1 MPFAR
6 GDRERKQ
13 QNYEKPVANNSTK
26 RGALR
31 SAGGSCSHYEAGP
44 LTIAFG
50 DDTVHDEDIQR
61 DEVSGEYRD
70 APTGKFFSKK
80 LATSYEA
87 FHTRHL
93 QRNLTGDKADK
104 YIHILDKYLPRVFAE
119 ARIYVARFPDL
130 VPELLRQAKK
140 VRKRR
145 GTRQSKQAVNPTS
158 STAATVRK
166 ATQRVP
172 PAGESPLEMILVG
185 NRQRSHKK
193 SMGKKTRSEDASRG
207 RNEQLDTDT
216 PPDWGGSSDDEAVP
230 MLGHSWP
237 WGELGRPS
245 DRGDGS

>member
-1 MPFAR
+1 MTRREHTLLYEPHAL
-6 GDRERKQ
+6 DRWIGQ
-13 QNYEKPVANNSTK
+13 
-26 RGALR
+26 
-31 SAGGSCSHYEAGP
+31 
-44 LTIAFG
+44 
-50 DDTVHDEDIQR
+50 DIQR